1 MVTQTEIKKMLE
13 NGTSQVPHGEVYVVE
28 ERCKGC
34 GLCIAFCP
42 KHVLVQSDRIN
53 EKGYHPP
60 ELVERPPTDICIGCG
75 MCERICPD
83 FAIFVKTDNDKERDE
98 SEQ

>member
-1 MVTQTEIKKMLE
+1 MVTEAEKKKLIE
-13 NGTSQVPHGEVYVVE
+13 RESAAIPRGEVYIVE

-42 KHVLVQSDRIN
+42 KKVLVESDRIN

-60 ELVERPPTDICIGCG
+60 ELVENPPVDVCINCG
-75 MCERICPD
+75 FCERICPD
-83 FAIFVKTDNDKERDE
+83 FAIFVKEKKV
-98 SEQ
+98 SK

>member
-1 MVTQTEIKKMLE
+1 MVTQTEIKKLLE
-13 NGTSQVPHGEVYVVE
+13 QGANEIPHGEVYVVE

-42 KHVLVQSDRIN
+42 KHVLVVSDRIN
-53 EKGYHPP
+53 AKGYHPP
-60 ELVERPPTDICIGCG
+60 ELVEEPPTKICIGCG

-83 FAIFVKTDNDKERDE
+83 FAIFVKTDKDKERE
-98 SEQ
+98 ENEQ

>member
-1 MVTQTEIKKMLE
+1 MVTQTEIKKLLAQGANE
-13 NGTSQVPHGEVYVVE
+13 IPHGEVYVVE

-42 KHVLVQSDRIN
+42 KNVLVVSDRIN

-60 ELVERPPTDICIGCG
+60 ELVETPPTDICIGCG

-83 FAIFVKTDNDKERDE
+83 FAIFVKSDKQRDE

>member
-1 MVTQTEIKKMLE
+1 MVTEAEKQRLLE
-13 NGTSQVPHGEVYVVE
+13 REAATIPRGEVYIVE

-42 KHVLVQSDRIN
+42 KKVLIESDRIN

-60 ELVERPPTDICIGCG
+60 ELVEKPPVDVCINCG
-75 MCERICPD
+75 FCERICPD
-83 FAIFVKTDNDKERDE
+83 FAIFVKEKKVSN